1 MRLFN
6 TDYSTKGIR
15 FYINDEIYHIYVKKK
30 GLTIEVVDMFKRIN
44 DESVPV
50 KFRQEQIM
58 DFTIINIVK
67 SIGFDLKILFKRF
80 FGKFKSKF
88 G

>member
-15 FYINDEIYHIYVKKK
+15 IYINDEIYHIYVRKK
-30 GLTIEVVDMFKRIN
+30 GLSIKVVDMFKRIN

>member
-15 FYINDEIYHIYVKKK
+15 FYINDEIYHIYVRKK
-30 GLTIEVVDMFKRIN
+30 GLSIEVVDMFKRIN

>member
-6 TDYSTKGIR
+6 TDYSAKGIR
-15 FYINDEIYHIYVKKK
+15 IYINDEIYHIYVRKK
-30 GLTIEVVDMFKRIN
+30 GLSIKVVDMFKRIN

>member
-15 FYINDEIYHIYVKKK
+15 FFINDEIYHIYVKKK
-30 GLTIEVVDMFKRIN
+30 GLTIELEDVFKRIN

>member
-15 FYINDEIYHIYVKKK
+15 IYINDEIYHIYVKKK
-30 GLTIEVVDMFKRIN
+30 GLTIELEDVFKRIN
-44 DESVPV
+44 GDSVPV
-50 KFRQEQIM
+50 KFSQEQIM

-67 SIGFDLKILFKRF
+67 SIGFNLKILFKRF
-80 FGKFKSKF
+80 FGKFNSKF

>member
-15 FYINDEIYHIYVKKK
+15 FYINEEIYHIYVRKK
-30 GLTIEVVDMFKRIN
+30 GLSIEVVDMFKRIN

>member
-15 FYINDEIYHIYVKKK
+15 IYINDEIYHIYVRKK
-30 GLTIEVVDMFKRIN
+30 GLLIEVVDMFKRIN

>member
-15 FYINDEIYHIYVKKK
+15 IYINDEIYHIYVKKK
-30 GLTIEVVDMFKRIN
+30 GLTIELEDVFKRIN
-44 DESVPV
+44 GESVPV
-50 KFRQEQIM
+50 KFIQEQIM
-58 DFTIINIVK
+58 DFTIKNITK
-67 SIGFDLKILFKRF
+67 SIIFDIRILFKRF
-80 FGKFKSKF
+80 FCKVKSKF

>member
-6 TDYSTKGIR
+6 NDYSTKGIR
-15 FYINDEIYHIYVKKK
+15 IYINDEIYHIYVRKK
-30 GLTIEVVDMFKRIN
+30 GLSIEVVDMFKRIN